1 MDDFKQ
7 KEESEIDF
15 SPIWAEIDLNAV
27 AHNIRELRS
36 ILSPSSHLM
45 AVVKANGYGH
55 GSVEV
60 AGIALQNGADC
71 LGVARINE
79 GITLRK
85 AGIDSPILI
94 FSYTHPSMAKY
105 LAEFNLTQTI
115 SSYDTAAAF
124 SSYAASL
131 CKTIKIHIKIDTGMG
146 RLGLMALS
154 SSSGISINRSAVNE
168 IVSMANLPYIKL
180 EGIFTH
186 FATAD
191 SIDKTYSNKQFK
203 IFMKFLN
210 ELDIMDIKIPIK
222 HAANSAAIIDLPATY
237 LNMARAGISIYGLYP
252 SNEVNKKRISLI
264 PAMTLK
270 TRVIHTKTIGA
281 GFKISY
287 GSTYETSKP
296 TTVVTV
302 PVGYA
307 DGLNRLLSS
316 RGSMLLHG
324 VKIPIIGRICMDHTM
339 LDAGNIQGT
348 KIGDEV
354 VILGKQGNQCIS
366 ADDIASKI
374 NTINYEVV
382 CMVTSRVRRIYL
394 R

>member
-1 MDDFKQ
+1 MSSLKR
-7 KEESEIDF
+7 KEESEINF
-15 SPIWAEIDLNAV
+15 SPVWAEIDLNAV
-27 AHNIRELRS
+27 ARNICELRN

-60 AGIALQNGADC
+60 ARTALQSGADC

-94 FSYTHPSMAKY
+94 FSYTHPSMAEY

-115 SSYDTAAAF
+115 SSYDTAAAL

-131 CKTIKIHIKIDTGMG
+131 CKTIKVHIKIDTGMG

-154 SSSGISINRSAVNE
+154 SSSGTTINRSAINE
-168 IVSMANLPYIKL
+168 IVSMADLPYIRL

-191 SIDKTYSNKQFK
+191 SMDKTYSNKQFK
-203 IFMKFLN
+203 IFIKFLN
-210 ELDIMDIKIPIK
+210 ELDITGIKIPVK
-222 HAANSAAIIDLPATY
+222 HAANSAAIIDLPATH

-252 SNEVNKKRISLI
+252 SDEINKERVSLV

-287 GSTYETSKP
+287 GSTYKTSRP

-316 RGSMLLHG
+316 KGNMLLHG

-339 LDAGNIQGT
+339 LDAGNIQGIKT
-348 KIGDEV
+348 GDEV
-354 VILGKQGNQCIS
+354 VILGKQGNRCIS
-366 ADDIASKI
+366 AEDIASKI

>member
-1 MDDFKQ
+1 MGNLKQ
-7 KEESEIDF
+7 KVESGIDF
-15 SPIWAEIDLNAV
+15 LPVWAEIDLNAV
-27 AHNIRELRS
+27 AHNIRELRN
-36 ILSPSSHLM
+36 ILNPSSRLM

-85 AGIDSPILI
+85 AGINSPILI
-94 FSYTHPSMAKY
+94 FSYTHPSMAEY
-105 LAEFNLTQTI
+105 LTEFNLTQAI
-115 SSYDTAAAF
+115 SSYGTAAAL

-131 CKTIKIHIKIDTGMG
+131 GKTINVHIKIDTGMG

-154 SSSGISINRSAVNE
+154 SSSNIKINRSAINE
-168 IVSMANLPYIKL
+168 IVSMSNLPYVRL

-191 SIDKTYSNKQFK
+191 SADKTYSNKQFK
-203 IFMKFLN
+203 IFIKFLN
-210 ELDIMDIKIPIK
+210 ELDVMGIKIPIK
-222 HAANSAAIIDLPATY
+222 HAANSAAIIDMPATY
-237 LNMARAGISIYGLYP
+237 LNMVRAGISIYGLYP
-252 SNEVNKKRISLI
+252 SNEVNKERVSLI

-270 TRVIHTKTIGA
+270 TRVIHTKTVGA

-287 GSTYETSKP
+287 GSTYKTSKP

-316 RGSMLLHG
+316 RGSMLLYG

-339 LDAGNIQGT
+339 LDAGNIQGI

-382 CMVTSRVRRIYL
+382 CMVTSRVHRIYL
-394 R
+394 I

>member
-1 MDDFKQ
+1 MGNLKQ
-7 KEESEIDF
+7 KVESEIDF
-15 SPIWAEIDLNAV
+15 SPVWAEIDLNAIE
-27 AHNIRELRS
+27 HNVRELRN

-60 AGIALQNGADC
+60 AGIALQSGADC

-85 AGIDSPILI
+85 AGINSPILI
-94 FSYTHPSMAKY
+94 FSYTPPSMAKY
-105 LAEFNLTQTI
+105 LVEFNLTQTI

-131 CKTIKIHIKIDTGMG
+131 CKTIKVHIKIDTGMG
-146 RLGLMALS
+146 RLGLAALS
-154 SSSGISINRSAVNE
+154 SSSGMSINRSAISE
-168 IVSMANLPYIKL
+168 IVSMADLPYIRL

-191 SIDKTYSNKQFK
+191 SIDKTYSDKQFK
-203 IFMKFLN
+203 IFIKFLN
-210 ELDIMDIKIPIK
+210 ELDSMGIKIPIK

-237 LNMARAGISIYGLYP
+237 LNMARAGIAIYGLYP

-264 PAMTLK
+264 PAMSLK
-270 TRVIHTKTIGA
+270 TKVIYTKTIGA

-287 GSTYETSKP
+287 GSTYKTSKP

-302 PVGYA
+302 PIGYA

-316 RGSMLLHG
+316 RGNMLLHG
-324 VKIPIIGRICMDHTM
+324 IKIPIIGRICMDHTM
-339 LDAGNIQGT
+339 LDAGNIPGI

-354 VILGKQGNQCIS
+354 VILGKQGSQRIS

-382 CMVTSRVRRIYL
+382 CMVTSRVRRVYL
-394 R
+394 K